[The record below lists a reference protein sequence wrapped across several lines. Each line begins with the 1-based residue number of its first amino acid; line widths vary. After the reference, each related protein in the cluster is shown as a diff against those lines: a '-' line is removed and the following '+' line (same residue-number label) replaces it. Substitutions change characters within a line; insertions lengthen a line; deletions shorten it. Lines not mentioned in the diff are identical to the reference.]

1 MTDSTPITGEAK
13 PSDELAIDF
22 VKSSLYRNVSIDGI
36 FGGLTPKLQIHMAV
50 FSEHQPLPTRIVH
63 ELKDG
68 RLGQEKVEK
77 RIVSGEMER
86 ELEASITM
94 SPEVAQLVVRWLQGQ
109 IEQVN
114 AMRRAARDEREK
126 GKR

>member
-1 MTDSTPITGEAK
+1 MTDSTPITGEATS
-13 PSDELAIDF
+13 SDELAIDF
-22 VKSSLYRNVSIDGI
+22 VKTSLYRNISIDGI
-36 FGGLTPKLQIHMAV
+36 FGGITPKLQIHMAV

-68 RLGQEKVEK
+68 RLGREKLDK
-77 RIVSGEMER
+77 RIVFGEMVR

-114 AMRRAARDEREK
+114 ALRRAAKEEREK